1 MASVNAYAERIQWL
15 LDQQRYALALEQ
27 LHQWLSESP
36 EKPIIH
42 AFLALCHSELQQAEP
57 ALHHAQTAVALGPDL
72 SYSHYIL
79 GVVQQDKGQWKAA
92 HESFLQAL
100 QLDPEDP
107 DYHTR
112 LGLLF
117 WQQGQWS
124 PALRSAETA
133 LRYAPDHIDALNL
146 RSMSLVRLGA
156 TDQAVD
162 NMNTALGH
170 DPENPR
176 VHTNR
181 GWSLLYANDH
191 AKALDAFREA
201 LRLDPGMAWAQEGM
215 LEALKARYRL
225 YRAFQRYRFWASRYG
240 ARQQLWVMILWVIA
254 LRALFAYTGTSWPA
268 LTLGVMGVYFGL
280 VLMTWLIDPLFNLVL
295 SFDAHGKYLLSA
307 REHQGARLMGGM
319 LAAGVLLCV
328 TGLLSTVD
336 SLLLSG
342 VFCFLML
349 VPAASTQATVHEPHR
364 EILRFYTLFL
374 SILALGTVTS
384 FLLGAQ
390 TAFMFSMICFGV
402 SWLAFSWLANLL
414 LLKSPH

>member
-1 MASVNAYAERIQWL
+1 MASVNHYAERIQWL
-15 LDQQRYALALEQ
+15 LDQRRYTLALEQ
-27 LHQWLSESP
+27 LHQWLSASP
-36 EKPIIH
+36 DKPIIH
-42 AFLALCHSELQQAEP
+42 AFLALCHSELQQLEP
-57 ALHHAQTAVALGPDL
+57 ALAHAQTAVALGPEL

-100 QLDPEDP
+100 RLDPEDP

-156 TDQAVD
+156 MDQAVD
-162 NMNTALGH
+162 NMDTALSH

-181 GWSLLYANDH
+181 GWSLLYANAH

-201 LRLDPGMAWAQEGM
+201 LRLDPGLAWAQEGM

-225 YRAFQRYRFWASRYG
+225 YRAFQRYRFWVARYG
-240 ARQQLWVMILWVIA
+240 ARRQLLVMLIWVIA
-254 LRALFAYTGTSWPA
+254 LRVLFAYTGTSWPA
-268 LTLGVMGVYFGL
+268 LTLGFMAVYFGL

-307 REHQGARLMGGM
+307 RERQGARLMGGM
-319 LAAGVLLCV
+319 LAAGAVLCLG
-328 TGLLSTVD
+328 GLI
-336 SLLLSG
+336 SG
-342 VFCFLML
+342 VGSLVLCGVFFFLML
-349 VPAASTQATVHEPHR
+349 VPAAGTQTTTHAPHR
-364 EILRFYTLFL
+364 EFLRFYTLFL
-374 SILALGTVTS
+374 SMLALGTVVS
-384 FLLGAQ
+384 FLWGAQ
-390 TAFMFSMICFGV
+390 TAFLFSLICFGV
-402 SWLAFSWLANLL
+402 GWLAFSWVANLL
-414 LLKSPH
+414 LLKSPP

>member
-1 MASVNAYAERIQWL
+1 MAAVNPYAERVQWL

-27 LHQWLSESP
+27 LHQWLSTSP

-42 AFLALCHSELQQAEP
+42 AFLALCHSELHQLEP
-57 ALHHAQTAVALGPDL
+57 ALEHAKTAVALGPDL

-79 GVVQQDKGQWKAA
+79 GVVQQDKGHWKAA

-100 QLDPEDP
+100 RLDPEDP

-133 LRYAPDHIDALNL
+133 LSYAPEHIDALNL

-156 TDQAVD
+156 MDQAVD
-162 NMNTALGH
+162 NMDTALSH
-170 DPENPR
+170 EPENPR

-181 GWSLLYANDH
+181 GWSLLYANEH

-201 LRLDPGMAWAQEGM
+201 LRLDPGLAWAQEGM

-225 YRAFQRYRFWASRYG
+225 YRGFQRYRFWIARYG
-240 ARQQLWVMILWVIA
+240 ARRQLLVMLVWVIL
-254 LRALFAYTGTSWPA
+254 LRVIFAYTGTSWPA
-268 LTLGVMGVYFGL
+268 LTLGFMGVYFGL

-295 SFDAHGKYLLSA
+295 SFDAHGKYLLST

-319 LAAGVLLCV
+319 LTAGVLLCLA
-328 TGLLSTVD
+328 GLLSGLG
-336 SLLLSG
+336 SLLLCG

-349 VPAASTQATVHEPHR
+349 VPAAGTQTTVYAPHR
-364 EILRFYTLFL
+364 EFLRFYTLFL
-374 SILALGTVTS
+374 SMLALGTVVS
-384 FLLGAQ
+384 FLWGAQ
-390 TAFMFSMICFGV
+390 TAFLFSLISFGV
-402 SWLAFSWLANLL
+402 CWLAFSWVANLL
-414 LLKSPH
+414 LLKSPP